1 MLEQETESKIERLI
15 NKLQE
20 IKSWGTEVERHTDTY
35 KRTDRHTHALC
46 KPMVD

>member
-20 IKSWGTEVERHTDTY
+20 IKSWGMEVEKTHIDTY
-35 KRTDRHTHALC
+35 I
-46 KPMVD
+46 V